1 MLMLIFYEDAYNC
14 AVVHSF
20 TRAGQLVPL
29 G

>member
-1 MLMLIFYEDAYNC
+1 MLIFYEDAYNC

-20 TRAGQLVPL
+20 TRAGQLVLVPL